1 MLYYTDLSGKEKVD
15 DKYLQNIVAPKI
27 ASNWRDVAIQLGFS
41 EADNFAQHVNLVGE
55 RFRQMLKLWLDSNE
69 AKTLDEV
76 LKVFHQ
82 ALIDIELIADAE
94 DFLKNS
100 EEYIK
105 SCSASK

>member
-1 MLYYTDLSGKEKVD
+1 
-15 DKYLQNIVAPKI
+15 
-27 ASNWRDVAIQLGFS
+27 
-41 EADNFAQHVNLVGE
+41 
-55 RFRQMLKLWLDSNE
+55 MLKLWLDSNE